1 MSDLATKNQV
11 AEFYEDFQ
19 SRGKYDYFYGDEKRK
34 NLYIQ
39 LIGKGNRILEVGC
52 RSGNL
57 TQFYH
62 EGNQVE
68 GIDVDRNALVE
79 FEKRLKLKGYWVIG
93 LMQTQRTYLLMT
105 EHLMLLSFLKSWN
118 TCVFRKK
125 LFARLPE
132 YLEKMA
138 H

>member
-1 MSDLATKNQV
+1 MPDLATKNQV

-19 SRGKYDYFYGDEKRK
+19 SRGKYDYFYGDENRK

-39 LIGKGNRILEVGC
+39 LIGKGNRMLEVGC

-79 FEKRLKLKGYWVIG
+79 FEKRLKLKGYWVDVG
-93 LMQTQRTYLLMT
+93 
-105 EHLMLLSFLKSWN
+105 
-118 TCVFRKK
+118 
-125 LFARLPE
+125 
-132 YLEKMA
+132 
-138 H
+138 

>member
-1 MSDLATKNQV
+1 MPNLDTKKQV

-39 LIGKGNRILEVGC
+39 LIGKSNKILEVGC

-62 EGNQVE
+62 EGNEVV
-68 GIDVDRNALVE
+68 GIDVDRNALIE
-79 FEKRLKLKGYWVIG
+79 FEKRLSLMSHWVDVDS
-93 LMQTQRTYLLMT
+93 
-105 EHLMLLSFLKSWN
+105 ED
-118 TCVFRKK
+118 
-125 LFARLPE
+125 LPF
-132 YLEKMA
+132 
-138 H
+138 

>member
-1 MSDLATKNQV
+1 MPNLDTKKQV

-34 NLYIQ
+34 NLYVQ
-39 LIGKGNRILEVGC
+39 LIGKGNKILEVGC

-68 GIDVDRNALVE
+68 GIDVDRNALLE
-79 FEKRLKLKGYWVIG
+79 FEKRLNLKSYWVDVDSEDIPFDD
-93 LMQTQRTYLLMT
+93 
-105 EHLMLLSFLKSWN
+105 ESFIWSSSPKLWSI
-118 TCVFRKK
+118 CVSPKK
-125 LFARLPE
+125 LWQKSLVF
-132 YLEKMA
+132 
-138 H
+138 

>member
-39 LIGKGNRILEVGC
+39 LIGKGNKILEVGC

-79 FEKRLKLKGYWVIG
+79 FEKRLKLKGYWVDVDSEDLPFDDG
-93 LMQTQRTYLLMT
+93 TFDVVVFSEVM
-105 EHLMLLSFLKSWN
+105 EHLRFPQKALCEIARVL
-118 TCVFRKK
+118 RKNGT
-125 LFARLPE
+125 
-132 YLEKMA
+132 
-138 H
+138 